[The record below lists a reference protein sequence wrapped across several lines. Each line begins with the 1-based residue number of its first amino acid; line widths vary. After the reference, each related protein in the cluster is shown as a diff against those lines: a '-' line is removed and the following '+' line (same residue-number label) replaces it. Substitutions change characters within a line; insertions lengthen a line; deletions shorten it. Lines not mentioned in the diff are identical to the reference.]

1 MEQPQQNIFA
11 LLPDEIKLPIIQFIA
26 TGNTIEEAVRNIR
39 AFAATNREF
48 RRLASDPKLTE
59 VLIKQLIGKFPQE
72 TNNDPVFAA
81 AILDT
86 PGAKEWL
93 TKNHPN
99 WLESLNT
106 YAFGMIFRAGSPNN
120 KWDILSSLLENKQI
134 LDGVIRRPDVLV
146 HLVHSSD
153 AKVVQIARKLLE
165 KGKVDPNKTTANGRT
180 PLMQAA
186 LGNFDLVNL
195 LLEFDAKP
203 NMQDQHG
210 NTALTYAIAR
220 YRFMGTPEE
229 EKQMQSEAEQIVR
242 KLLQEGANPNI
253 AEKKN
258 GDFPLILATHLKY
271 GSVIKDLLEYGADPN
286 KQTYSG
292 STALHVAVAVNNI
305 ELVKILLEHDAN
317 PNLTAKYTLSRWQY
331 TPLMDSAQRNNLPI
345 VKLLLEHGA
354 NPNLKTHESN
364 GREYTAADLARQK
377 GHEEMAKF
385 LEQAMKQYKERYG
398 L

>member
-1 MEQPQQNIFA
+1 MKYRILLTLWLLPISALGMEAPAQNPFE

-26 TGNTIEEAVRNIR
+26 TGNTIEEVVRNIR

-48 RRLASDPKLTE
+48 RQLASDPKLTE
-59 VLIKQLIGKFPQE
+59 AIIKQLVAKFPQE

-120 KWDILSSLLENKQI
+120 KWDVLSSLLENKQI
-134 LDGVIRRPDVLV
+134 LDGVYIRIPDVLV
-146 HLVHSSD
+146 HLGRSSD
-153 AKVVQIARKLLE
+153 AKVAQIARKLLE
-165 KGKVDPNKTTANGRT
+165 KRKIDPNQTGGFGFT
-180 PLMQAA
+180 PLMRAA
-186 LGNFDLVNL
+186 YVGNLDLVNL

-203 NMQDQHG
+203 NLKNVHG
-210 NTALTYAIAR
+210 ETALMLAAI
-220 YRFMGTPEE
+220 
-229 EKQMQSEAEQIVR
+229 
-242 KLLQEGANPNI
+242 
-253 AEKKN
+253 
-258 GDFPLILATHLKY
+258 
-271 GSVIKDLLEYGADPN
+271 
-286 KQTYSG
+286 
-292 STALHVAVAVNNI
+292 NNSI
-305 ELVKILLEHDAN
+305 DA
-317 PNLTAKYTLSRWQY
+317 
-331 TPLMDSAQRNNLPI
+331 

-354 NPNLKTHESN
+354 NPNLHGPN
-364 GREYTAADLARQK
+364 EYTAADLAHQE
-377 GHEEMAKF
+377 GNEEIVKI